1 MMHYVQH
8 DDEDSENEMGIYGGS
23 SIQHWTGQRPH
34 YLVLVIHLT
43 HLLRAARRFILSYF
57 GSGKS
62 DTVVAGGCANGVV
75 VFAFE

>member
-1 MMHYVQH
+1 MK
-8 DDEDSENEMGIYGGS
+8 
-23 SIQHWTGQRPH
+23 WAFTAA
-34 YLVLVIHLT
+34 VLFNIGRVKDPITWSLLFLLT
-43 HLLRAARRFILSYF
+43 HLLRAVRRFILSYV